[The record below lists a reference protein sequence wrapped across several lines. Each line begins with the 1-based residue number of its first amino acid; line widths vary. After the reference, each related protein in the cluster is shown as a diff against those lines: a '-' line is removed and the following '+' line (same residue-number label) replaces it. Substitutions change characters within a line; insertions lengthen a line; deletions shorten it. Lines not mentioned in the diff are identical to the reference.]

1 MQAIFEKSRE
11 IIEKLKSMD
20 IDNLTT
26 IEIIAM
32 LFYGG
37 RFITEYQNQSDWILF
52 YEFIEKIDEYVFTHY
67 DLVDRDLYLSEKNKF
82 LKTSKKHT
90 FSSYLFHMEGII
102 IDKYRDKIQTL
113 RSNFD
118 ILNKTN
124 SEDILI
130 KIMMKTIKYELDDTL
145 NIYLNVNL
153 KKILSYIIYQDNN
166 IMNSV
171 FDTICRHYSEYI
183 NMDEIEYTMENLKIE
198 KKEHLYLREI
208 QKQIIK
214 NIDQKL
220 EIEPENKEK
229 YENLKKQ
236 INIEGMIK
244 DFVKHNFE
252 SPYSIKLQ
260 VQEYFAEVEKEMD
273 DFSVKLEEKMVERD
287 FEILAMKIQMI
298 EDKIMDEADKRTLE
312 GEDLDTIFPEII
324 QREIVSNKFNVTP
337 FAEQT
342 MFDLFMTSKSNVQLG
357 VTLFES
363 AKLLQET
370 FEKYCSTTN

>member
-1 MQAIFEKSRE
+1 MQAIFDKSRE

-37 RFITEYQNQSDWILF
+37 RFITEYQNQSDWMLF
-52 YEFIEKIDEYVFTHY
+52 YEFIEKIDKYVFTHY
-67 DLVDRDLYLSEKNKF
+67 DLVERDLYLSEKNKF
-82 LKTSKKHT
+82 LTTSKKPK

-102 IDKYRDKIQTL
+102 KDKYREKIQTL

-118 ILNKTN
+118 ILNKAN
-124 SEDILI
+124 SENILI
-130 KIMMKTIKYELDDTL
+130 KIMMNTIKYEIDDTL

-171 FDTICRHYSEYI
+171 FDTICLHYSEYI
-183 NMDEIEYTMENLKIE
+183 NMDEIQYTMENLRIQ
-198 KKEHLYLREI
+198 KKEHLYLKEI
-208 QKQIIK
+208 QKKIIEK
-214 NIDQKL
+214 INQKM
-220 EIEPENKEK
+220 ETDSENKEK

-236 INIEGMIK
+236 INIENMIK
-244 DFVKHNFE
+244 DYVKHNFE

-260 VQEYFAEVEKEMD
+260 VQEYFAEIEKEME
-273 DFSVKLEEKMVERD
+273 DFSIKLEEKMVGRD

-298 EDKIMDEADKRTLE
+298 ENKIIDEADKRTLE

-324 QREIVSNKFNVTP
+324 QREIVFNKFNVTP

-342 MFDLFMTSKSNVQLG
+342 MFDLFMTKKSMVKLG
-357 VTLFES
+357 VSLVNC
-363 AKLLQET
+363 AKNLQET